1 MPDSENDDRRT
12 TTDRQKGKDGE
23 KSKPDGGREKT
34 IKKQKDD
41 SEKSA
46 AGKSRQVPMP
56 DSENDDRRTTTDRQK
71 GKDGKKANR
80 TAGKATKATT
90 DEGKFRFC
98 HSPLAAL
105 PQAAI
110 FFALRV

>member
-12 TTDRQKGKDGE
+12 TTDRQTGKDGE
-23 KSKPDGGREKT
+23 KSKPDGGKEKT
-34 IKKQKDD
+34 IKNRKTIAKNPPR
-41 SEKSA
+41 EK
-46 AGKSRQVPMP
+46 AGKFLCRTAK
-56 DSENDDRRTTTDRQK
+56 TTT
-71 GKDGKKANR
+71 GKREKTGKKANR